1 MSALGLADGT
11 LSADGEGSDEGQT
24 RVRRGSDEGQTRV
37 RPRTVCYPEFRIAAS
52 RGVKK
57 RLLATALRLPGHHDM
72 VAAGRCMHGKHYW
85 G

>member
-1 MSALGLADGT
+1 
-11 LSADGEGSDEGQT
+11 
-24 RVRRGSDEGQTRV
+24 
-37 RPRTVCYPEFRIAAS
+37 VCYPEFRIAAS